1 MITSKVDQFQQ
12 ELIELNVDMC
22 GITET
27 WLKHDDIDANV
38 KEIPPL
44 GYKILS
50 TPRKTN
56 QTGGRITLVYR
67 DNYNIKLLDC
77 PKDMDTMEFQGYH
90 MRFNNTTLNLFV
102 IYRILSTS
110 VLQFCNKLSLLFK
123 SDLSNSS
130 DKTLYIGDFNIH
142 VDESDSMDNINFQ
155 DTIDG
160 FNYHNLVTFPTHVRQ
175 HHLDLVLD
183 SPLNPLVTS
192 VTPGIH
198 LSDHCFIH
206 CKLNIAKKQPILD
219 TVTFRKI
226 KSIDHNNFASDLTAA
241 LDKIREDQNQSLDTL
256 VTNYNMEVKHIL
268 DNHALEKAI
277 QVKKVHNQSWFN
289 DKIKQEIILI
299 RYKERLY
306 RANPCMYTL
315 NAFYQQCRFVNNIIK
330 KEQRE
335 YYITQLAEHHT
346 DFKKIYQI
354 ANKVLFRNEP
364 LPLPPTSDTKKLADD
379 FNQFFIEK
387 IDKIMAGLQPTET
400 HPTDPKCI
408 ESVNKSPI
416 MLSIFKEISLEDT
429 KRLICTAATKS
440 CEIDPIPTALLK
452 EHTDIVAPTIRD
464 IINLSL
470 TLGTMPL
477 QMKEALLCPLLK
489 KLDLDLL
496 QFKNYRPISNLTFIS
511 KLVERAVCEQLMD
524 HTHKTGKLEDLQS
537 AYRSDHSTET
547 ALLKIQVDIYLKTW
561 TINA

>member
-12 ELIELNVDMC
+12 ELIELIMDMC

-27 WLKHDDIDANV
+27 WLKHDNIDANV
-38 KEIPPL
+38 KEIPPQR
-44 GYKILS
+44 YKILS

-56 QTGGRITLVYR
+56 QTGGRTALVYR
-67 DNYNIKLLDC
+67 DNYNIKLLDH
-77 PKDMDTMEFQGYH
+77 PKNMDTMEFQGYH
-90 MRFNNTTLNLFV
+90 MRFKDTTLNLYV
-102 IYRILSTS
+102 IYRIPSTS
-110 VLQFCNKLSLLFK
+110 VLQFCNELSLLFK
-123 SDLSNSS
+123 SNLSNSS
-130 DKTLYIGDFNIH
+130 AKILYIGDFNIH
-142 VDESDSMDNINFQ
+142 VDERDSMDNINFQ

-160 FNYHNLVTFPTHVRQ
+160 FNYHNLVTFPTHIRQ

-192 VTPGIH
+192 
-198 LSDHCFIH
+198 
-206 CKLNIAKKQPILD
+206 
-219 TVTFRKI
+219 
-226 KSIDHNNFASDLTAA
+226 
-241 LDKIREDQNQSLDTL
+241 DTL
-256 VTNYNMEVKHIL
+256 VTNYNMEVKCIL
-268 DNHALEKAI
+268 NNHTSEKTK
-277 QVKKVHNQSWFN
+277 QVKKKVHNQLWFN
-289 DKIKQEIILI
+289 DKIKQEIIL
-299 RYKERLY
+299 RHYKERLY

-315 NAFYQQCRFVNNIIK
+315 NAFYQQCQFVNNIIK

-354 ANKVLFRNEP
+354 TNKMLFRNEP

-379 FNQFFIEK
+379 LNQFFIEK

-400 HPTDPKCI
+400 HPTDPKYI

-416 MLSIFKEISLEDT
+416 MLSTFKEISLEDT

-440 CEIDPIPTALLK
+440 CEIDPIPTTLLK
-452 EHTDIVAPTIRD
+452 EHIDIVAPTIRD

-489 KLDLDLL
+489 KQDLDLL
-496 QFKNYRPISNLTFIS
+496 QYKNYRPMSNLTFIS

-524 HTHKTGKLEDLQS
+524 HACKTGKLEDLQP

-547 ALLKIQVDIYLKTW
+547 TLLKIKLDMLENMDNQCVTGILLLDLSAAFNTVSKNIL
-561 TINA
+561 INCLHHQFGITGTALAWINDHL